1 MSFKLLPYTKTGES
15 LVGLLRQRIVFL
27 DGAMGTM
34 IQQLKLTEEDYR
46 GKLFAS
52 HPGEL
57 KGNNDL
63 LVLTKPEAILK
74 IHRDYLEAGA
84 DILETNTF
92 NGTSIAMEDYKMGH
106 LVRDLNTAAVK
117 IAKQACDEIKAKS
130 PGRLCFVAGAI
141 GPTNKTLSMSRD
153 VNDPGKRDITFI
165 ELKDSYREQ
174 VDALIDAGADL
185 LLCETVFDTLVL
197 KAALFA
203 IDEAFEARGY
213 RLPLMISGTI
223 TDASGRTLTGQ
234 TTEGFWNSVRHA
246 HPVSIGM
253 NCALGGEQMR
263 PHIDELSRKSE
274 IYVSCYP
281 NAGLPN
287 PLSPTGFPEGP
298 EDTAIILE
306 TFARDGLVNIVGGC
320 CGTTPAHIAAIKRRV
335 EKYPPRVAPVSSPA
349 LRLSGLE
356 ALNVVGGAQSFVNI
370 GERTNVAGSPKFK
383 KLIEESDYRAAI
395 TVAKQQ
401 VEAGAGIIDIN
412 FDAGLLDGKAAMV
425 KFLNLIAT
433 EPDIARVPVM
443 IDSSKWEILEAG
455 LQCVQGK
462 AIVNSLSL
470 KEGEEI
476 FVHQAKLCK
485 RYGAAMVVMAFD
497 EKGQAA
503 TFEDKVRICQRAY
516 KILTEKAGVDPQDII
531 FDANILT
538 VATGM
543 KEHDSYALDFIN
555 AVREIKKVCPGVR
568 TSGGLSNVSF
578 SYRGNN
584 AVREAMHSA
593 FLYHAIAA
601 GLDMAIVN
609 AGMLEVYT
617 DIDPKLKEL
626 VEDVILNRNAQ
637 ATERLTEAAPS
648 FSGTKTEVDHSK
660 KNEWRNLSTEKRI
673 EHALVKGVEDFI
685 VADTEEARQKLG
697 RPLLVIEGPLMDG
710 MRVVG
715 KLFGEGKMFLPQ
727 VVKSARVMKTAVR
740 HLEPFMAAEKSDGS
754 QQGKFLIA
762 TVRGDVHD
770 IGKNIVGVVLA
781 CNNYAVTD
789 LGVMTSCEKI
799 IEEARRLNPDFIG
812 LSGLITPSLDEMAAV
827 AKELKRSGFTTPL
840 LIGGAT
846 TSEDHTAIKLAQ
858 HYDGPVVHVSDAS
871 LVTGVCSD
879 LLNPQKK
886 KAYVESLKESQLS
899 KREAYEKNQPAEVIP
914 LAEARQKSLQ
924 LNAPLQP
931 APKKSGVTLFERID
945 GASVAAMIDWTPF
958 FVTWSLK
965 GTFPKIFNSEKYG
978 TEARKLFDDARRELD
993 LLIKENRFHLRG
1005 VAGIWSARR
1014 AGDDVAVFADESQK
1028 KEIGKFHFLRDQK
1041 KRPQVKT
1048 CRSLADFVSAE
1059 PGDHIGAFA
1068 VSAGQ
1073 EIETYAA
1080 SFKEKDPYRHILIQA
1095 IADRLAEGCAEWLH
1109 CEVRKNLWG
1118 YAPDE
1123 SLTVEELVDEKYA
1136 GRRPAAGYPACPEH
1150 TEKGEIWR
1158 LLQADRIDCTLTESF
1173 AMNPAASVSGIYFGN
1188 PQAIYFDVD
1197 SLGRDQVEDYAKR
1210 KGWSVAEAEKWL
1222 APVLGYKT

>member
-46 GKLFAS
+46 GKLFAN

-153 VNDPGKRDITFI
+153 VNDPGKRDITFV
-165 ELKDSYREQ
+165 ELKDAYREQ

-246 HPVSIGM
+246 HPISIGM

-298 EDTAIILE
+298 EDTAAILE

-335 EKYPPRVAPVSSPA
+335 EKYPTRVSPVSSPA

-383 KLIEESDYRAAI
+383 KLIEDNDYRAAV

-462 AIVNSLSL
+462 A
-470 KEGEEI
+470 
-476 FVHQAKLCK
+476 
-485 RYGAAMVVMAFD
+485 
-497 EKGQAA
+497 
-503 TFEDKVRICQRAY
+503 
-516 KILTEKAGVDPQDII
+516 
-531 FDANILT
+531 
-538 VATGM
+538 
-543 KEHDSYALDFIN
+543 
-555 AVREIKKVCPGVR
+555 
-568 TSGGLSNVSF
+568 
-578 SYRGNN
+578 
-584 AVREAMHSA
+584 
-593 FLYHAIAA
+593 
-601 GLDMAIVN
+601 
-609 AGMLEVYT
+609 
-617 DIDPKLKEL
+617 
-626 VEDVILNRNAQ
+626 
-637 ATERLTEAAPS
+637 
-648 FSGTKTEVDHSK
+648 
-660 KNEWRNLSTEKRI
+660 
-673 EHALVKGVEDFI
+673 
-685 VADTEEARQKLG
+685 
-697 RPLLVIEGPLMDG
+697 
-710 MRVVG
+710 
-715 KLFGEGKMFLPQ
+715 
-727 VVKSARVMKTAVR
+727 
-740 HLEPFMAAEKSDGS
+740 
-754 QQGKFLIA
+754 
-762 TVRGDVHD
+762 
-770 IGKNIVGVVLA
+770 
-781 CNNYAVTD
+781 
-789 LGVMTSCEKI
+789 
-799 IEEARRLNPDFIG
+799 
-812 LSGLITPSLDEMAAV
+812 
-827 AKELKRSGFTTPL
+827 
-840 LIGGAT
+840 
-846 TSEDHTAIKLAQ
+846 
-858 HYDGPVVHVSDAS
+858 
-871 LVTGVCSD
+871 
-879 LLNPQKK
+879 
-886 KAYVESLKESQLS
+886 
-899 KREAYEKNQPAEVIP
+899 
-914 LAEARQKSLQ
+914 
-924 LNAPLQP
+924 
-931 APKKSGVTLFERID
+931 
-945 GASVAAMIDWTPF
+945 
-958 FVTWSLK
+958 
-965 GTFPKIFNSEKYG
+965 
-978 TEARKLFDDARRELD
+978 
-993 LLIKENRFHLRG
+993 
-1005 VAGIWSARR
+1005 
-1014 AGDDVAVFADESQK
+1014 
-1028 KEIGKFHFLRDQK
+1028 
-1041 KRPQVKT
+1041 
-1048 CRSLADFVSAE
+1048 
-1059 PGDHIGAFA
+1059 
-1068 VSAGQ
+1068 
-1073 EIETYAA
+1073 
-1080 SFKEKDPYRHILIQA
+1080 
-1095 IADRLAEGCAEWLH
+1095 
-1109 CEVRKNLWG
+1109 
-1118 YAPDE
+1118 
-1123 SLTVEELVDEKYA
+1123 
-1136 GRRPAAGYPACPEH
+1136 
-1150 TEKGEIWR
+1150 
-1158 LLQADRIDCTLTESF
+1158 
-1173 AMNPAASVSGIYFGN
+1173 
-1188 PQAIYFDVD
+1188 
-1197 SLGRDQVEDYAKR
+1197 
-1210 KGWSVAEAEKWL
+1210 
-1222 APVLGYKT
+1222 